1 MSRITWPTGGSWAE
15 ARGAVVAEPQPAAVW
30 LTVKQ
35 AAQRAQV
42 GPKTI
47 YRSVAAG
54 RLRAARIG
62 GRRDLRFLVAW
73 VDEFLIALSEPI
85 EVRR

>member
-1 MSRITWPTGGSWAE
+1 
-15 ARGAVVAEPQPAAVW
+15 VADEQPAAVW

-35 AAQRAQV
+35 AAARAQV

-47 YRSVAAG
+47 YREVRAS

-62 GRRDLRFLVAW
+62 DRRDIRIHRDW
-73 VDEFLIALSEPI
+73 ISEWLIASSTPT
-85 EVRR
+85 EVTR